1 MLGSLCT
8 RYRVGEPQ
16 SAEGMVGNRYLPDD
30 AVVQNREHGKLLKG
44 WEGERDNANAL
55 RSSQP
60 LSGASE
66 AP

>member
-30 AVVQNREHGKLLKG
+30 AVVQNREHGKLL
-44 WEGERDNANAL
+44 N
-55 RSSQP
+55 SSFQDFRP
-60 LSGASE
+60 RC
-66 AP
+66 

>member
-1 MLGSLCT
+1 
-8 RYRVGEPQ
+8 
-16 SAEGMVGNRYLPDD
+16 MVGNRYLPDD

-44 WEGERDNANAL
+44 WAGERDKAKAL

>member
-1 MLGSLCT
+1 
-8 RYRVGEPQ
+8 
-16 SAEGMVGNRYLPDD
+16 MVGNRYLPDD